1 MKLTIE
7 LIPSSSWF
15 TNVRSA
21 VSKSEWDNIRKQ
33 VYKKADYKC
42 EICGKKGKTHPVEC
56 HEIFEFDDKKLIQK
70 LTQLVALCPD
80 CHMVKHI
87 GLAEVQGKL
96 ELAIKHFIKVNKISR
111 LQAEQYIK
119 ECFLLWNKR
128 SNKIY
133 KLDLS
138 YLSSYGV
145 LLK

>member
-21 VSKSEWDNIRKQ
+21 VSKQDWDKLKTKIYQQAN
-33 VYKKADYKC
+33 YKC
-42 EICGKKGKTHPVEC
+42 EICGKKGKKHPVEC

-70 LTQLVALCPD
+70 LTKLVALCPD

-87 GLAEVQGKL
+87 GLAEVHGKL

-111 LQAEQYIK
+111 LEADKYIK
-119 ECFLLWNKR
+119 DCFLLWNKR
-128 SNKIY
+128 SSKIW

-138 YLSSYGV
+138 YLSLYGV

>member
-42 EICGKKGKTHPVEC
+42 EICGKKGKPHPVEC